1 MKTTSLLFPLL
12 TAAYVSAH
20 GFLSTVTINGKA
32 FSGNIPSGKTAPSI
46 IRQVSTQ
53 NPNKGAQNPALT
65 CGPDAT
71 AGSLVADANPGDA
84 LTFDWRAADL
94 SKVRPTEVL
103 FFFLR
108 SILMIVGIIF
118 SGLITPDPC

>member
-20 GFLSTVTINGKA
+20 GFLRTVTINGKA
-32 FSGNIPSGKTAPSI
+32 FTGNVPSGNTAPSV

-84 LTFDWRAADL
+84 LTFNWKAADL
-94 SKVRPTEVL
+94 GNVRPTTVL
-103 FFFLR
+103 FFFLE
-108 SILMIVGIIF
+108 VD
-118 SGLITPDPC
+118 PDDPRDYF